1 MFLPLLKCILSYR
14 IPLFCRCFAV
24 GRQDFDLTLTNVHV
38 YNSGVKV
45 PDVPQ
50 RFAVDVPCRDEL
62 AAVLSAIDAAVNSQG
77 DQSRSW
83 CVVTFG
89 QPPVVSAYLAALG
102 FPNADVRSPLEGSQC
117 YGEVSGIRP
126 PPDKNAFLA
135 ALASEK
141 GLSHGEVALF
151 DDDQRNVRT
160 AIAAGFLGSAVRIFF
175 SFAHHWELLPLKGR
189 FLCMV

>member
-1 MFLPLLKCILSYR
+1 MHGRVDTC
-14 IPLFCRCFAV
+14 AV

-45 PDVPQ
+45 TDVPK
-50 RFAVDVPCRDEL
+50 RFEVDVPCRHEL
-62 AAVLSAIDAAVNSQG
+62 AAVLSAIDAASVNSEGNQT
-77 DQSRSW
+77 RSW

-141 GLSHGEVALF
+141 GLSNGEVALF

-160 AIAAGFLGSAVRIFF
+160 AIAAGFMGSAVRIRA
-175 SFAHHWELLPLKGR
+175 SSKA
-189 FLCMV
+189 